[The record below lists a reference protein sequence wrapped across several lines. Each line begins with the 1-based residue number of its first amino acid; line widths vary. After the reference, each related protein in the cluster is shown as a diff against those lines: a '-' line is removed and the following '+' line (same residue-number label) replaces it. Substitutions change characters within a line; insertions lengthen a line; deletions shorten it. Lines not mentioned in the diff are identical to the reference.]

1 LHGAKF
7 RLGCHAGRAYQG
19 FINAHRN
26 GGHGVPFMN
35 TTIVVWHPRT
45 RAIALACFSILYLDI
60 DFHPRLTAIVVTNGA
75 GKTSALDAVVVVVVV
90 CWAGHLCGGF

>member
-1 LHGAKF
+1 
-7 RLGCHAGRAYQG
+7 
-19 FINAHRN
+19 
-26 GGHGVPFMN
+26 MN

-75 GKTSALDAVVVVVVV
+75 GKTSALDAVVVVVALCTYVGAFGEGKGSGFV
-90 CWAGHLCGGF
+90 PGDIRQTTACPATGCWSG